1 MSTLNEE
8 TISNY
13 KEFVAFIEDLRAR
26 LGRSLWFR
34 GCGKKTYELT
44 PSLYRHRYTTNVE
57 DFMKL
62 EETLIQRFQQRSIP
76 FTVRDMK
83 DPWEWL
89 FFMQHYGIPTRL
101 LDWTESPLTALFF
114 AVTSSP
120 HKLNASQTYS
130 FSYDAAMWILSP
142 DDWNRK
148 SVDLTS
154 FPGRVLSTN
163 DSNLNAYV
171 PIGNCSVMKD
181 YPLAIYGSHNSQ
193 RIVAQ
198 RGVFVVFGKDR
209 NSMERIYKD
218 NDFPQDCLY
227 KIIFGKSFLPDL
239 HDAIRR
245 NGITDS
251 VIFPDLDGLAR
262 EIRREFKFGE

>member
-1 MSTLNEE
+1 MATLNEE
-8 TISNY
+8 SISNY

-26 LGRSLWFR
+26 LGRPLWFR
-34 GCGKKTYELT
+34 GCGKKTYQLCPT
-44 PSLYRHRYTTNVE
+44 LYRHRYTRNVE
-57 DFMKL
+57 EYMKI
-62 EETLIQRFQQRSIP
+62 EEALMHRFQQRSIP
-76 FTVRDMK
+76 FTLRELK
-83 DPWEWL
+83 DSWEWL

-101 LDWTESPLTALFF
+101 LDWSESPLTALFF

-120 HKLNASQTYS
+120 HSLNAHQTYN
-130 FSYDAAMWILSP
+130 FSTDAAVWILSP

-148 SVDLTS
+148 AVDLAS

-163 DSNLNAYV
+163 DSNLNAYM
-171 PIGNCSVMKD
+171 PIGDCSVMKD

-198 RGVFVVFGKDR
+198 RGVFVVYGKDTR
-209 NSMERIYKD
+209 PMEKIYID

-227 KIIFGKSFLPDL
+227 KITFSKNILPGL
-239 HDAIRR
+239 LDAIRR